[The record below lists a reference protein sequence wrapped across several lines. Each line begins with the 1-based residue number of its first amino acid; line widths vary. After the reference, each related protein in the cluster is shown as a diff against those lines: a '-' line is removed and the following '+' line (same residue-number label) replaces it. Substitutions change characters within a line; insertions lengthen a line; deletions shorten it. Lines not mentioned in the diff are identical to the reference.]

1 MSSSTVYYG
10 ALVNPR
16 ALDSFDALPRAL
28 DSFDALPRALLA
40 VDNDGEVAWL
50 EEDVAPSAL
59 KETLAAHGV
68 ADTTQLVELRLGEFL
83 MPGFIDTHTVR
94 IRSPRLAR
102 KGC

>member
-1 MSSSTVYYG
+1 MSSATVYYG
-10 ALVNPR
+10 ALVN
-16 ALDSFDALPRAL
+16 PRAL

-68 ADTTQLVELRLGEFL
+68 ADKTQLVELRMGEFL

-94 IRSPRLAR
+94 IRSPHSAER
-102 KGC
+102 GY